1 MSSVRLLI
9 VSLALVQEL
18 LALPVADKVNQVIV
32 VLILVKD
39 HNHLHLHQPAPL
51 HCL

>member
-9 VSLALVQEL
+9 VSVALVQEL

-32 VLILVKD
+32 VLIFVKD
-39 HNHLHLHQPAPL
+39 FNHLHHPAPL
-51 HCL
+51 HSL

>member
-39 HNHLHLHQPAPL
+39 YNYLHQPAPL
-51 HCL
+51 LSL